1 MNIEQILIENLNWI
15 QRKAYSYYS
24 NFDDAEDLASETVY
38 KCLRNAHRF
47 NPTMNFRPWVQT
59 IMENTFI
66 SQYNRRKRVLF
77 SGYGAGDEK
86 QYFSS
91 DCADLRA
98 DLHQILSIIRDCSRK
113 ANCIE
118 CVLLYAKGYSYEEIA
133 DKVGIKLGTVKSRVF
148 TGRMMLRQALEV

>member
-47 NPTMNFRPWVQT
+47 NPTMSFRPWVQT

-77 SGYGAGDEK
+77 SGYCAGDEK
-86 QYFSS
+86 QYFSY
-91 DCADLRA
+91 DTADIRA

>member
-24 NFDDAEDLASETVY
+24 NLDDAEDLASETVY

-47 NPTMNFRPWVQT
+47 NPTMSFKPWVQT

-66 SQYNRRKRVLF
+66 SQYNRRKRMLF
-77 SGYGAGDEK
+77 SGYCAGDEK
-86 QYFSS
+86 QYFSY
-91 DCADLRA
+91 DTADIRA

>member
-47 NPTMNFRPWVQT
+47 NPTMSFKPWVQT

-66 SQYNRRKRVLF
+66 SQYNRRKRMLF
-77 SGYGAGDEK
+77 SCYCAGDEK
-86 QYFSS
+86 QYFSY
-91 DCADLRA
+91 DTADIRA